1 MARIMLV
8 MTLVVIAGLS
18 LPRIVGISA
27 TRKII
32 WPTENTQSCHCIFKG
47 YHFLEF
53 SASLYKKGLD
63 SVRNLVRKN
72 MKFFL
77 TIMKLCKLV

>member
-1 MARIMLV
+1 MSPVIKLV
-8 MTLVVIAGLS
+8 DKAGLS
-18 LPRIVGISA
+18 FPLIVGISA
-27 TRKII
+27 KTKINC
-32 WPTENTQSCHCIFKG
+32 PEVNTQSCHCIFKG

-53 SASLYKKGLD
+53 SASLYKKGLV